1 VLLFLNLMETVSNK
15 VSVTQKPSWSQI
27 FRGER
32 ITLTCEVQG
41 GEGVQWEYEWRT
53 PQSQTFRTKQKDWT
67 ITASISGDYSCKSR
81 PTDDSYS
88 ATNWSEA
95 LRLSFLD
102 AVLTFEPWSTF
113 FIGESLTFK
122 CDMKEGRTDDWKYTL
137 KKSDRTL
144 YSDVTQ
150 QDFKIDFMYERD
162 GGDFQCC
169 GLRKGSDY
177 KKCSNRVSI
186 RVSAHKPKAELK
198 ITKSPVEGR
207 VTLSCSVKPSS
218 SGWSFFWFRGE
229 KPSKLLR
236 TQDADF
242 LSNGQIRV
250 LQGGVHRCRG
260 GRGEPVYHTEFSDP
274 VTTNGAVLTF
284 EPKWSTFFVGESLT
298 FKCDMEEGRTDDWKY
313 TLKRSDWTPYSD
325 VTQQDFQLYPLN
337 NSHSGDYQ
345 CCGLKNGS
353 DYTKCSNRVSIRVS
367 GNFLVS
373 SFASPLNLMV
383 CLYHESHPSPHPP
396 RAEAESLTL
405 LKNSSHATVK
415 NSSHATVKNSSHAS
429 VKNSSHI
436 AVKRLHS
443 RHCRELRSRHCK
455 ISVFTLVYKLLS
467 SCTPFS
473 PPGSAGFFK
482 IKSVNLR
489 FQLPA
494 SSFRVAASGSALI

>member
-1 VLLFLNLMETVSNK
+1 MCLSNIADRARATLTAATTTVSVGDRVTLICSVEKSAGWKYEWFRRTSHTSEDTINDGLNGNIRVSQGGIYRCRGFRGEPAVYSDPSDEVTIQITFSNK

-102 AVLTFEPWSTF
+102 PPKAQISRSGGTLTCSVNPSSSGWSYYFYRVEKNQEVLTLQNTDFYSNREIRVSQGGVYRCRGGRGEPVYHTEFSDPVTIVDAVLTFEPEWSTIF
-113 FIGESLTFK
+113 TGEFLTFK

-137 KKSDRTL
+137 KRSDWTL

-150 QDFKIDFMYERD
+150 QDFKITFHNKSHS
-162 GGDFQCC
+162 GDHQCC

-198 ITKSPVEGR
+198 ITKSPVGGR

-250 LQGGVHRCRG
+250 SQGGVYRCRG

-274 VTTNGAVLTF
+274 VTI
-284 EPKWSTFFVGESLT
+284 GE
-298 FKCDMEEGRTDDWKY
+298 FNPC
-313 TLKRSDWTPYSD
+313 
-325 VTQQDFQLYPLN
+325 V
-337 NSHSGDYQ
+337 
-345 CCGLKNGS
+345 
-353 DYTKCSNRVSIRVS
+353 I
-367 GNFLVS
+367 
-373 SFASPLNLMV
+373 
-383 CLYHESHPSPHPP
+383 
-396 RAEAESLTL
+396 
-405 LKNSSHATVK
+405 
-415 NSSHATVKNSSHAS
+415 
-429 VKNSSHI
+429 
-436 AVKRLHS
+436 
-443 RHCRELRSRHCK
+443 
-455 ISVFTLVYKLLS
+455 
-467 SCTPFS
+467 
-473 PPGSAGFFK
+473 
-482 IKSVNLR
+482 
-489 FQLPA
+489 
-494 SSFRVAASGSALI
+494 